1 MREQTEK
8 ATGNP
13 LGALPIAKLLP
24 KFAVPAVIS
33 MIVSALYNMVD
44 QIFIGW
50 GVGVLGNAAT
60 NVAFPIPTICLSLA
74 LLAGIGGSA
83 NYNICSGKGEEEEGL
98 KFAGNALSMMV
109 ILGVVML
116 AGILIFL
123 KPLLF
128 VFGATDQVMPYAVD
142 YVRIIAYGLPFH
154 FLGFGSTHLIRAD
167 RSPAFSMLCGI
178 VGAVINLALDPIFI
192 FGFH

>member
-8 ATGNP
+8 AVGNP
-13 LGALPIAKLLP
+13 LGSLLIAKLLP

-98 KFAGNALSMMV
+98 KYAGNCAIWLSGLLYRMKKRQNPSFV
-109 ILGVVML
+109 YRNRTLWY
-116 AGILIFL
+116 L
-123 KPLLF
+123 KRRRERL
-128 VFGATDQVMPYAVD
+128 
-142 YVRIIAYGLPFH
+142 
-154 FLGFGSTHLIRAD
+154 
-167 RSPAFSMLCGI
+167 
-178 VGAVINLALDPIFI
+178 
-192 FGFH
+192 